1 MNFNIKR
8 IKITVLHM
16 FETYL
21 PSIILWAIVIVKSTD
36 IERKYAELV
45 DSRLLLKPKRFQR
58 GRTVYWKFWPMDISL
73 QLITVYMTF
82 HIVKSST
89 ISFKSVINPSLT
101 DIITNSAFIFSK
113 ILNCKIRQYSSA
125 DHWLHDVS

>member
-58 GRTVYWKFWPMDISL
+58 GRTVY
-73 QLITVYMTF
+73 
-82 HIVKSST
+82 
-89 ISFKSVINPSLT
+89 
-101 DIITNSAFIFSK
+101 
-113 ILNCKIRQYSSA
+113 
-125 DHWLHDVS
+125 